1 MASIEK
7 LEARLDGIG
16 HLLGD
21 RYIVVPPYQRAYSW
35 ADEQVEDL
43 LKDFSD
49 AIRERNAEYFLG
61 TVVLT
66 TNKDGPH
73 AVIDGQQRLA
83 TTSILICAIR
93 NYFYSVGDAERGNT
107 LHAEFLAR
115 KDRRDLTEI
124 PHLKLMPGDN
134 TFYERAIL
142 AKPDDGA
149 KLEYGKGVHK
159 ALPPSQAR
167 LESAMKIAT
176 KYVQKL
182 VDQTKEPTKLLMDWI
197 DFLEKKGKVIVVE
210 VNDEAAAY
218 TIFEVLNDRGLD
230 LSVADLLKNYLF
242 RMAEDRVTETQQNW
256 TSMASRL
263 ESSGAEEKEL
273 RTFIR
278 HVWSSEHGLT
288 REKDLY
294 DAIRKRV
301 DSKQRAVAF
310 ADALNKAAPIYMAL
324 DNPSDEL
331 WKQYGPQVRESVE
344 ALQILKAVQIR
355 PLVLAILRQF
365 EVTEVRKAL
374 PMLVCWTVRFMITG
388 KLGSGPLELGY
399 SERAKD
405 VSTGAIKTSK
415 QLYDASKGFLVADA
429 DFEQAFATARVSQHY
444 LARFYLR
451 VLERQNGTKGDG
463 ELVVNPNEDAVNLEH
478 IMPQTRDPHWTA
490 SVTADQHSALV
501 KRLGN
506 LALLDKALNGQS
518 GNLAFIDK
526 IATLK
531 ESKITLTNQIASNQ
545 TWTSVEIDARQ
556 KTLAKL
562 AIQAWPASSR

>member
-21 RYIVVPPYQRAYSW
+21 RYIEVPPYQRAYSW
-35 ADEQVEDL
+35 TDEQVEDL
-43 LKDFSD
+43 FKDFSD

-93 NYFYSVGDAERGNT
+93 NYFYSISDAERGDT

-142 AKPDDGA
+142 AKPAGGGKAED
-149 KLEYGKGVHK
+149 GKGAQK

-167 LESAMKIAT
+167 LESAFKTAT
-176 KYVQKL
+176 RYVQKL
-182 VDQTKEPTKLLMDWI
+182 VDQTKEPTKVLMDWV

-242 RMAEDRVTETQQNW
+242 RMAEDRVAETQQNW

-278 HVWSSEHGLT
+278 HVWSSEYGLT

-301 DSKQRAVAF
+301 DSKQRAVVF
-310 ADALNKAAPIYMAL
+310 ADVLNKAAPIYMAL

-344 ALQILKAVQIR
+344 ALQILKAIQIR
-355 PLVLAILRQF
+355 PLVLAILRKF
-365 EVTEVRKAL
+365 EVAEVRKVL

-405 VSTGAIKTSK
+405 VSAGNIKTSK

-451 VLERQNGTKGDG
+451 VLEKQNGAKGDG

-490 SVTADQHSALV
+490 SVTTEQHAAFL

-518 GNLAFIDK
+518 GNLPFADK
-526 IATLK
+526 IAALK
-531 ESKITLTNQIASNQ
+531 GSKIALTSEIAMYR
-545 TWTSVEIDARQ
+545 TWTPTEIDARQ
-556 KTLAKL
+556 RALAGL
-562 AIQAWPASSR
+562 AVKAWPAAPR